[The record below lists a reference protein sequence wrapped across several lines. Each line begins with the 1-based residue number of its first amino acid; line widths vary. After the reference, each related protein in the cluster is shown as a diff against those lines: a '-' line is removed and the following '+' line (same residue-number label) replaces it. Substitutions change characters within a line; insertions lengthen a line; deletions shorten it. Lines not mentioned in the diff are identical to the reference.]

1 MANNKRIEEVS
12 ISILKTALL
21 KSPYLESY
29 IDSNDKTPSWDGN
42 IIVYKNK
49 DGKKNNIMGKVP
61 IQVKGTEVNPVNKD
75 GTITY
80 SADVADLNNYYN
92 DGGAI
97 FFVIFVHIPMIS
109 GEIYYTSLLPYDLN
123 SIMESLKNKKT
134 YAIQLKRFPD
144 DSADEMTNIF
154 MRFLSNRPKQMSIIG
169 KDLPS
174 LKRLEDSGVMI
185 ESLSFGSTVVGINQD
200 SIESYIV
207 SHDIYLYAKIKGS
220 DIDIPVE
227 KVSEASITKQI
238 DAPVNVKDKV
248 FYNVYQ
254 IVYKK
259 EMTYIQIGKSLSINI
274 NEVMKEG
281 TIDIKIKGS
290 LHNRIRDLEFIIS
303 LAENREVTINGAT
316 IKINPVENENVD
328 ELRKFYMYW
337 SEVKQMLDVLGV
349 KEDLDCDQ
357 LSDNDFK
364 NIQNF
369 VNAVLYNKEIVFP
382 NMTENLHYGIFKIS
396 NLKVLLWYE
405 KQSSGNYKIE
415 NYFNYKHIVAFE
427 DENKNPIE
435 VSQFLILRQLD
446 FSHVSNLDCDKV
458 VKDLKDRP
466 VTSMSSEM
474 MNFLAL
480 DIITGYDKQEKK
492 DDALLALADRIYDI
506 LEKNPVGID
515 KDFVS
520 LNKLQ
525 IIKRRREITTDE
537 IVQLALL
544 KKESKPL
551 ATRCGAYILLDEF
564 ENAKECLDAMKV
576 KDRNEFIKYPIYSLY
591 EKKGV

>member
-274 NEVMKEG
+274 NEGMKEG

-337 SEVKQMLDVLGV
+337 SEIKQMLDVLGV

>member
-1 MANNKRIEEVS
+1 MANNKRIEEVAVN
-12 ISILKTALL
+12 ILKNALL

-185 ESLSFGSTVVGINQD
+185 ESLSFGSTVVGINQN

-238 DAPVNVKDKV
+238 DAPVSVKDKV

-259 EMTYIQIGKSLSINI
+259 EMTYIQIGKSLSIKI
-274 NEVMKEG
+274 NEEMKEG
-281 TIDIKIKGS
+281 TFDIKIKGS

-316 IKINPVENENVD
+316 IKINPVENKNVN
-328 ELRKFYMYW
+328 ELRKFYRSW
-337 SEVKQMLDVLGV
+337 SDVKRMLDVLGV

-364 NIQNF
+364 NIQNI
-369 VNAVLYNKEIVFP
+369 VNAVLYNKEIGIP
-382 NMTENLHYGIFKIS
+382 NRTENMYYGLFQIS
-396 NLKVLLWYE
+396 NLKILLWYE
-405 KQSSGNYKIE
+405 KQSSGNYKIH
-415 NYFNYKHIVAFE
+415 NYFNHKYIVAFE
-427 DENKNPIE
+427 DENKNPVE

-446 FSHVSNLDCDKV
+446 FSHISNLDGDKV
-458 VKDLKDRP
+458 IDDLKDRP
-466 VTSMSSEM
+466 VTRMSSEM

-480 DIITGYDKQEKK
+480 GIIAGYDKQEKK
-492 DDALLALADRIYDI
+492 DDTLLALADRIYDI

-515 KDFVS
+515 KDIIR

-525 IIKRRREITTDE
+525 IIKRRREIKVDE

-544 KKESKPL
+544 KEESKPL

-564 ENAKECLDAMKV
+564 ENAKGCLDAMKV
-576 KDRNEFIKYPIYSLY
+576 EDRKEFIKYPIYSLY

>member
-1 MANNKRIEEVS
+1 
-12 ISILKTALL
+12 
-21 KSPYLESY
+21 
-29 IDSNDKTPSWDGN
+29 
-42 IIVYKNK
+42 
-49 DGKKNNIMGKVP
+49 
-61 IQVKGTEVNPVNKD
+61 
-75 GTITY
+75 
-80 SADVADLNNYYN
+80 
-92 DGGAI
+92 
-97 FFVIFVHIPMIS
+97 
-109 GEIYYTSLLPYDLN
+109 
-123 SIMESLKNKKT
+123 
-134 YAIQLKRFPD
+134 
-144 DSADEMTNIF
+144 
-154 MRFLSNRPKQMSIIG
+154 
-169 KDLPS
+169 
-174 LKRLEDSGVMI
+174 
-185 ESLSFGSTVVGINQD
+185 
-200 SIESYIV
+200 
-207 SHDIYLYAKIKGS
+207 
-220 DIDIPVE
+220 
-227 KVSEASITKQI
+227 
-238 DAPVNVKDKV
+238 
-248 FYNVYQ
+248 
-254 IVYKK
+254 
-259 EMTYIQIGKSLSINI
+259 
-274 NEVMKEG
+274 
-281 TIDIKIKGS
+281 
-290 LHNRIRDLEFIIS
+290 
-303 LAENREVTINGAT
+303 
-316 IKINPVENENVD
+316 
-328 ELRKFYMYW
+328 
-337 SEVKQMLDVLGV
+337 
-349 KEDLDCDQ
+349 
-357 LSDNDFK
+357 
-364 NIQNF
+364 
-369 VNAVLYNKEIVFP
+369 
-382 NMTENLHYGIFKIS
+382 MTENLHYGIFKIS

>member
-1 MANNKRIEEVS
+1 MANNKRIEEVA
-12 ISILKTALL
+12 INILKTALL

-42 IIVYKNK
+42 VIVYTNE
-49 DGKKNNIMGKVP
+49 DGKKNNIMGRVP
-61 IQVKGTEVNPVNKD
+61 IQVKGTEVNPVKKD

-97 FFVIFVHIPMIS
+97 FFVIFVHTPMIS
-109 GEIYYTSLLPYDLN
+109 GEIYYKSLLPYDLN
-123 SIMESLKNKKT
+123 RIMESVKSKKT

-144 DSADEMTNIF
+144 DSAIEMTNIF
-154 MRFLSNRPKQMSIIG
+154 MRFLSNKPRQMSIIG

-174 LKRLEDSGVMI
+174 LKRLEDSGAMI
-185 ESLSFGSTVVGINQD
+185 ESLSICTTVVGINPD
-200 SIESYIV
+200 SIGSYIA
-207 SHDIYLYAKIKGS
+207 SHDIYLYAKIKGT
-220 DIDIPVE
+220 DIEIPVE

-238 DAPVNVKDKV
+238 DAPVKVKDKV
-248 FYNVYQ
+248 FYKVYQ

-259 EMTYIQIGKSLSINI
+259 DMSYIQIGKSLSIKM
-274 NEVMKEG
+274 NEEMQEA
-281 TIDIKIKGS
+281 TFDIKMKGS
-290 LHNRIRDLEFIIS
+290 LRNRIRDLEFIIS
-303 LAENREVTINGAT
+303 MAENHELTINGAT
-316 IKINPVENENVD
+316 LKINSFENEMTE
-328 ELRKFYMYW
+328 ELRKRYRYW
-337 SEVKQMLDVLGV
+337 SDVKQMLDVLGV

-364 NIQNF
+364 NIKNF
-369 VNAVLYNKEIVFP
+369 VNTVLYNKEIGFP
-382 NMTENLHYGIFKIS
+382 NVTENLYYGIFEIS
-396 NLKVLLWYE
+396 NLEILLWYE
-405 KQSSGNYKIE
+405 KQSSGNYKIQ
-415 NYFNYKHIVAFE
+415 NYFNHRDIVFFE
-427 DENKNPIE
+427 NGNKNPIDI
-435 VSQFLILRQLD
+435 SPFLLLRKLD

-458 VKDLKDRP
+458 VEDLKDRP

-492 DDALLALADRIYDI
+492 DDTLLALADRIYDI

-544 KKESKPL
+544 KEESKPL

-564 ENAKECLDAMKV
+564 EKAKECLNAMKS
-576 KDRNEFIKYPIYSLY
+576 KDKEEFIKYPIYSLY
-591 EKKGV
+591 AKKGV

>member
-1 MANNKRIEEVS
+1 MANNKRIEEAA

-42 IIVYKNK
+42 VIVYINKN
-49 DGKKNNIMGKVP
+49 GKKDSIMGKVS

-92 DGGAI
+92 DGGVI

-123 SIMESLKNKKT
+123 SIMESVKSKKT

-144 DSADEMTNIF
+144 DSVDEMTNIF
-154 MRFLSNRPKQMSIIG
+154 MSFLSDRPKQMSIIG

-207 SHDIYLYAKIKGS
+207 SHDIYLYAKIKGT
-220 DIDIPVE
+220 DIEIPVE
-227 KVSEASITKQI
+227 KVSEASITRQI
-238 DAPVNVKDKV
+238 DAPVKVKDKV
-248 FYNVYQ
+248 FYKVYQ

-259 EMTYIQIGKSLSINI
+259 EMSYIQIGKSLSIKI
-274 NEVMKEG
+274 NEEMQEA
-281 TIDIKIKGS
+281 TFDIKIKGS
-290 LHNRIRDLEFIIS
+290 LRNRIQDLEFIIS
-303 LAENREVTINGAT
+303 MAENHELTINRAT
-316 IKINPVENENVD
+316 MKINSIENEMTE
-328 ELRKFYMYW
+328 ELRKRYRYW
-337 SEVKQMLDVLGV
+337 SDVKQMLDVLGV

-364 NIQNF
+364 NIRNF
-369 VNAVLYNKEIVFP
+369 VNTVLYNKEIVFP

-544 KKESKPL
+544 KEESKPL

-564 ENAKECLDAMKV
+564 EKAKECLNAMKS
-576 KDRNEFIKYPIYSLY
+576 KDKEEFIKYPIYSLY
-591 EKKGV
+591 VKKGV

>member
-1 MANNKRIEEVS
+1 MANSKRIEEVA
-12 ISILKTALL
+12 ISILKTVLL

-42 IIVYKNK
+42 VIVYINKN
-49 DGKKNNIMGKVP
+49 GKKDSIMGKVP
-61 IQVKGTEVNPVNKD
+61 IQVKGTEVNPVNKN

-97 FFVIFVHIPMIS
+97 FFVIFVHIPMMS

-123 SIMESLKNKKT
+123 SIMESVKNKKT

-144 DSADEMTNIF
+144 DSADEMTNVF

-227 KVSEASITKQI
+227 KLSGTSITRQI
-238 DAPVNVKDKV
+238 NAPVSVKDKE

-259 EMTYIQIGKSLSINI
+259 EMTYIQIGKSLSIKI
-274 NEVMKEG
+274 DEEMKEG
-281 TIDIKIKGS
+281 TFDIKIKGS
-290 LHNRIRDLEFIIS
+290 LHNRIRDLGFIIS

-316 IKINPVENENVD
+316 IKIHPVENENVD

-337 SEVKQMLDVLGV
+337 SDVKQMLDVLGV

-369 VNAVLYNKEIVFP
+369 VNAVLYNKEIGFP
-382 NMTENLHYGIFKIS
+382 NVTENLYYGIFEIS
-396 NLKVLLWYE
+396 NLKILLWYE
-405 KQSSGNYKIE
+405 KQSSGNYKIQ
-415 NYFNYKHIVAFE
+415 NYFNHRDIVAFE
-427 DENKNPIE
+427 NGNKNPIDI
-435 VSQFLILRQLD
+435 SQFLLLRQLD

-458 VKDLKDRP
+458 VEDLKDRP

-506 LEKNPVGID
+506 LEKNPIGID
-515 KDFVS
+515 KDIIS

-544 KKESKPL
+544 KEESKPL

-564 ENAKECLDAMKV
+564 EKAKECLNAMKS
-576 KDRNEFIKYPIYSLY
+576 KDKEEFIKYPIYSLY

>member
-1 MANNKRIEEVS
+1 MANNKRIEEAA

-42 IIVYKNK
+42 VIVYINKN
-49 DGKKNNIMGKVP
+49 GKKDSIMGKVS

-92 DGGAI
+92 DGGVI

-123 SIMESLKNKKT
+123 SIMESVKSKKT

-144 DSADEMTNIF
+144 DSVDEMTNIF
-154 MRFLSNRPKQMSIIG
+154 MSFLSDRPKQMSIIG

-207 SHDIYLYAKIKGS
+207 SHDIYLYAKIKGT
-220 DIDIPVE
+220 DIEIPVE
-227 KVSEASITKQI
+227 KVSEASVTRQI
-238 DAPVNVKDKV
+238 DAPVKVKDKV
-248 FYNVYQ
+248 FYKVYQ

-259 EMTYIQIGKSLSINI
+259 EMSYIQIGKSLSIKI
-274 NEVMKEG
+274 NEEMQEA
-281 TIDIKIKGS
+281 TFDIKIKGS
-290 LHNRIRDLEFIIS
+290 LRNRIRDLEFIIS
-303 LAENREVTINGAT
+303 MAENHELTINRAT
-316 IKINPVENENVD
+316 MKINSIENEMTE
-328 ELRKFYMYW
+328 ELRKRYRYW
-337 SEVKQMLDVLGV
+337 SDVKQMLDVLGV

-364 NIQNF
+364 NIRNF
-369 VNAVLYNKEIVFP
+369 VNTVLYNKEIVFP

-506 LEKNPVGID
+506 LEKNPAGAD
-515 KDFVS
+515 KDIII

-525 IIKRRREITTDE
+525 IIKRRRDITTDE

-544 KKESKPL
+544 KEESKPL

-564 ENAKECLDAMKV
+564 DKAKECLNAMKS
-576 KDRNEFIKYPIYSLY
+576 KDKEEFIKYPIYSLY

>member
-274 NEVMKEG
+274 NEGMKEG

>member
-1 MANNKRIEEVS
+1 MANNKRIEEAA
-12 ISILKTALL
+12 INILKTALL

-42 IIVYKNK
+42 VIVYTNE
-49 DGKKNNIMGKVP
+49 DGKKNNIMGRVP

-92 DGGAI
+92 DGGVI

-123 SIMESLKNKKT
+123 SIMESVKSKKT

-144 DSADEMTNIF
+144 DSVDEMTNIF
-154 MRFLSNRPKQMSIIG
+154 MSFLSDRPKQMSIIG

-207 SHDIYLYAKIKGS
+207 SHDIYLYAKIKGT
-220 DIDIPVE
+220 DIEIPVE
-227 KVSEASITKQI
+227 KVSEASITRQI
-238 DAPVNVKDKV
+238 DAPVKVKDKV
-248 FYNVYQ
+248 FYKVYQ

-259 EMTYIQIGKSLSINI
+259 EMSYIQIGKSLSIKI
-274 NEVMKEG
+274 NEEMQEA
-281 TIDIKIKGS
+281 TFDIKMKGS
-290 LHNRIRDLEFIIS
+290 LRNRIRDLEFIIS
-303 LAENREVTINGAT
+303 MVENHELTINGAT
-316 IKINPVENENVD
+316 IKINSFENELID
-328 ELRKFYMYW
+328 ELRKLFKYW
-337 SEVKQMLDVLGV
+337 DDVKRMLDVLGV

-364 NIQNF
+364 NIKNF
-369 VNAVLYNKEIVFP
+369 VNTVLYNKEIGFP
-382 NMTENLHYGIFKIS
+382 NVTENLYYGIFEIS
-396 NLKVLLWYE
+396 NLEILLWYE
-405 KQSSGNYKIE
+405 KQSSGNYKIQ
-415 NYFNYKHIVAFE
+415 NYFNHRDIVFFE
-427 DENKNPIE
+427 NGNKNPIDI
-435 VSQFLILRQLD
+435 SQFLLLRKLD

-458 VKDLKDRP
+458 VEDLKDRP

-492 DDALLALADRIYDI
+492 DDTLLALADRIYDI
-506 LEKNPVGID
+506 LEKNPAGAD
-515 KDFVS
+515 KDIII

-525 IIKRRREITTDE
+525 IIKRRRDITTDE

-544 KKESKPL
+544 KEESKPL
-551 ATRCGAYILLDEF
+551 AIRCGAYILLDEF
-564 ENAKECLDAMKV
+564 EKAKECLNAMKS
-576 KDRNEFIKYPIYSLY
+576 KDKEEFIKYPIYSLY
-591 EKKGV
+591 AKKGV